1 MRYSATHLDEYNMV
15 YRLDAVDAYESKLVK
30 RIEVLSIRS
39 EDSFNLPYI
48 KLVEVGERKAK
59 LEIDIQDKKT
69 GIVKRSKKQIKL
81 GDDLKELTNGRELY
95 NNYLVQDISWGEG
108 NEYVDFSNGTRIYLK
123 DTIGDLDED
132 AVKRF

>member
-1 MRYSATHLDEYNMV
+1 MV
-15 YRLDAVDAYESKLVK
+15 YRLDAVDSYENKLVK

-69 GIVKRSKKQIKL
+69 GVVKRSKKQIKL

-95 NNYLVQDISWGEG
+95 NNYLV
-108 NEYVDFSNGTRIYLK
+108 
-123 DTIGDLDED
+123 
-132 AVKRF
+132 

>member
-1 MRYSATHLDEYNMV
+1 MY
-15 YRLDAVDAYESKLVK
+15 YENKLVK

-69 GIVKRSKKQIKL
+69 GAIKRSKKQ
-81 GDDLKELTNGRELY
+81 EN
-95 NNYLVQDISWGEG
+95 
-108 NEYVDFSNGTRIYLK
+108 
-123 DTIGDLDED
+123 
-132 AVKRF
+132 